1 MAATTLT
8 WIYAARMDHT
18 PARRYNTNTR
28 TEYAVADVRGSIAD
42 AIAKQG
48 FDIGCPEVTKPE
60 RKSPL
65 STFMRLVA

>member
-1 MAATTLT
+1 
-8 WIYAARMDHT
+8 
-18 PARRYNTNTR
+18 
-28 TEYAVADVRGSIAD
+28 VRGSIVD

-60 RKSPL
+60 RKSLL